1 MQNRIDRLENL
12 VLSLMTNG
20 SQAGGPAA
28 ALAAISGNSSS
39 TGSVPHTGDVD
50 IEDDAP
56 NAPEESDTEQVTKS
70 FGIMKVDNNKSWYF
84 SEAHWATVMHDVRLS
99 YSQPAS
105 IVMLMVLSRSRKSAI
120 SSRRT
125 KNSTRNKPRNWR
137 QRSCLPMFQALHY
150 CLELQSRLAEQK
162 SCLLF
167 LQSIQRTC

>member
-20 SQAGGPAA
+20 SQSGGPAA

-39 TGSVPHTGDVD
+39 TGSVPLTGDVD
-50 IEDDAP
+50 IEDEAP

-84 SEAHWATVMHDVRLS
+84 SEAHWATVMNDVGLFD
-99 YSQPAS
+99 SQPAS
-105 IVMLMVLSRSRKSAI
+105 VILLIIYSRSRKSAI

-125 KNSTRNKPRNWR
+125 RNSTRNKPRNWK
-137 QRSCLPMFQALHY
+137 QPSCLPMFQALHY
-150 CLELQSRLAEQK
+150 CLELRSHLPERK
-162 SCLLF
+162 SCLLS
-167 LQSIQRTC
+167 LPSIRRTC